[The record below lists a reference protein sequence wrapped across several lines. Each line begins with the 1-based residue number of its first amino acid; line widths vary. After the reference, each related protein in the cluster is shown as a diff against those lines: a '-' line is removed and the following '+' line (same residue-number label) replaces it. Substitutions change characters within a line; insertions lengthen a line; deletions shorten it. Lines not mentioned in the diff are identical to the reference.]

1 MHRKIMLLSHT
12 LTVRESDVASLVE
25 FCPVVQEEIVWRA
38 DGQMYGRMDTLKNNV
53 ALAHPYH

>member
-1 MHRKIMLLSHT
+1 MDGQTDALS
-12 LTVRESDVASLVE
+12 VRESDVASLVE